1 MTLGYEGRWSWS
13 VRDRKLSIRTESG
26 AAISDLKGTWTLDGL
41 SALLDGFSRKRLQ
54 LALNGSEV
62 SVNCELNLSDRRH
75 VQLVGAFMSEEGA
88 QGLLLCGPE
97 ARRAA
102 GEQDGPGPTLQPVYQ
117 PIVSVEGR
125 HVCGFEALARWEAG
139 PGDIQT
145 GQRYDDDGLASN
157 MLIQACEAL
166 AGWRAASGRRD
177 LFVHVNL
184 TGRDL
189 ELEGLVDLVQALIE
203 GFSLPR
209 HALRIELTEQAA
221 LRDSRAAL
229 QAAHRLKAAGAGL
242 VLDDFGSGHSSFSW
256 LADLPADG
264 LKIDLDLTRRLGE
277 PRTDAI
283 LRAVTRLAGE
293 LGMTVTGEG
302 IEADWQLDAIAALG
316 MDYAQGFA
324 LSHPLTE
331 TAVLAV
337 LGASGNGLQTA

>member
-1 MTLGYEGRWSWS
+1 MTAGFEGSWHWDEAERRLTILTDPNAS
-13 VRDRKLSIRTESG
+13 V
-26 AAISDLKGTWTLDGL
+26 SDLRGTWSPDGIG
-41 SALLDGFSRKRLQ
+41 ALLDGFSRKRLQ
-54 LALNGSEV
+54 LALNGSEI
-62 SVNCELNLSDRRH
+62 SVNCALNMSDGRH
-75 VQLVGAFMSEEGA
+75 VQLVGAFLGEGRA
-88 QGLLLCGPE
+88 QGLVLSGAE

-117 PIVSVEGR
+117 PIVSVSSR
-125 HVCGFEALARWEAG
+125 RICGFEALARWEAG

-145 GQRYDDDGLASN
+145 GQRYDDEGLAPN

-166 AGWRAASGRRD
+166 ASWRARSGQND

-189 ELEGLVDLVQALIE
+189 ELVGLVDLVHALID
-203 GFSLPR
+203 GFQLPHR
-209 HALRIELTEQAA
+209 ALRLELTEQAA

-229 QAAHRLKAAGAGL
+229 ETAHALKAAGAGL

-264 LKIDLDLTRRLGE
+264 LKIDPHLTRRLGE

-283 LRAVTRLAGE
+283 LRAVTRLAGD
-293 LGMTVTGEG
+293 LGMSVTGEG
-302 IEADWQLDAIAALG
+302 IEADWQLEAIAGIG
-316 MDYAQGFA
+316 MDYAQGFV

-331 TAVLAV
+331 AGALAA
-337 LGASGNGLQTA
+337 LGATRR